1 MKVKIKDCILDFLGK
16 QRRHLA
22 NLQEAQF
29 DRGEKELL
37 KMISDENI
45 KDAFPAPI
53 PIISVLI
60 WGFILLFPFLIIMH
74 SGSFASG
81 KIEIESLIEYYV
93 PLLMTCLVFWVNQK
107 YMVPKWFFKKKYF
120 NFILGN
126 GAWMV
131 LSVFSREI
139 CLFLATRTPENS
151 WADFVSSSALFQGR
165 LSPTAILGICVSLF
179 LVCLCSILI
188 SVFTRQVV
196 RAFVIRERSR
206 ARIEYELDFL
216 KQQLSPHFLFNTL
229 NNISSLISI
238 DPKLAE
244 KSMTKLS
251 QLLRVTLYQTQDKF
265 ITLKEEMDIL
275 EKYADLEKLRHD
287 ESFEFTFEKNI
298 ENPNQVIEPLL
309 LMPLLENSMKHC
321 VNPNGK
327 SFAHVFVEQFDNQ
340 LYVRMENSN
349 FPRKSK
355 DSVGGL
361 GLSTFNKRL
370 GLLYKDS
377 YSYETKIVDN
387 TYVCE
392 LRMTLKDMK

>member
-1 MKVKIKDCILDFLGK
+1 M
-16 QRRHLA
+16 Q
-22 NLQEAQF
+22 NLQEARF

-37 KMISDENI
+37 EIMNDENI
-45 KDAFPAPI
+45 KDTFPAPI
-53 PIISVLI
+53 PIITVLV
-60 WGFILLFPFLIIMH
+60 WGFILLFPLLIILH
-74 SGSFASG
+74 PG
-81 KIEIESLIEYYV
+81 KFSTGHLDMIGIVEYYV
-93 PLLMTCLVFWVNQK
+93 PLLMTFFIFWGNQK
-107 YMVPKWFFKKKYF
+107 YMVPKLFFKRKYVKY
-120 NFILGN
+120 ILGN
-126 GAWMV
+126 CICMMFSV
-131 LSVFSREI
+131 LCREVF
-139 CLFLATRTPENS
+139 LFLATRGP
-151 WADFVSSSALFQGR
+151 ADTWKSFFETSAIFTGHVSFWG
-165 LSPTAILGICVSLF
+165 TVTIFFSL
-179 LVCLCSILI
+179 LMVCLCSILI
-188 SVFTRQVV
+188 NVFTRQTM
-196 RAFVIRERSR
+196 RAFVIRERGR
-206 ARIEYELDFL
+206 AHLEYELNFM

-251 QLLRVTLYQTQDKF
+251 QLLRVTLYQTEDKF
-265 ITLKEEMDIL
+265 ITLKEELEIL

-287 ESFEFTFEKNI
+287 ENFEFTFERKVK
-298 ENPNQVIEPLL
+298 NPNQVIEPLL

>member
-1 MKVKIKDCILDFLGK
+1 MKDCVKSGTTGFIQK
-16 QRRHLA
+16 HRTRLA
-22 NLQEAQF
+22 NLQEASF

-37 KMISDENI
+37 KILNDENL
-45 KDAFPAPI
+45 DDRFPASI
-53 PIISVLI
+53 PMIALLV
-60 WGFILLFPFLIIMH
+60 WGFILLFPLVIILH
-74 SGSFASG
+74 SNNFSSESFSASS
-81 KIEIESLIEYYV
+81 IVEYYV
-93 PLLMTCLVFWVNQK
+93 PLLMTFFVFVVNQK
-107 YMVPKWFFKKKYF
+107 WLVPKCFFKRKYIG
-120 NFILGN
+120 FILGN
-126 GAWMV
+126 ALLLL
-131 LSVFSREI
+131 LSVFVRE
-139 CLFLATRTPENS
+139 LFVFMASKAPCETWNDFFSTSIFFQRHFSP
-151 WADFVSSSALFQGR
+151 WVFVS
-165 LSPTAILGICVSLF
+165 LGASLVVVS
-179 LVCLCSILI
+179 VCSILI
-188 SVFTRQVV
+188 SVFSRQVV
-196 RAFVIRERSR
+196 RAFVVRERSR

-321 VNPNGK
+321 VNPCGK
-327 SFAHVFVEQFDNQ
+327 SFAHVLVEQRGNQ

-355 DSVGGL
+355 DSAGGL
-361 GLSTFNKRL
+361 GLETFKKRMD
-370 GLLYKDS
+370 LLYKGVF
-377 YSYETKIVDN
+377 YYKTKVEND

-392 LRMTLKDMK
+392 LKITLKEMK